1 MHQPA
6 DAVRSIDIFG
16 IPTDAGASCRGD
28 GMGPEALRVAGL
40 LDTLAALGHTVSD
53 HGDIV
58 WHERPAPKAQSPW
71 RLSTER
77 QAEVLALAA
86 QSCQHAQASLQAGH
100 LPVFLG
106 GDHSLSM
113 GTLGGVARHCAEIGK
128 PLFVLWVDA
137 HGDFNT
143 PATSTTGNL
152 HGMPLAL
159 LCGEP
164 DFGPEFDGP
173 WRGAIDPRNVTI
185 FGARSI
191 DRPERTLLE
200 ARGVDV
206 MDMRRIDE
214 MGAVALMR
222 QVIERVEAVDGH
234 LHVSLD
240 VDAMD
245 PSIAPG
251 AGTPVA
257 GGLTFR
263 EGHLAMEMLHD
274 SGCVGSV
281 DIVELNPFLDHAGM
295 SARLLVDLAA
305 SLFGRQI
312 MARSPSRGTGF
323 TGLASGAAPYSRQ
336 GASITAA
343 GRQQ

>member
-1 MHQPA
+1 MHQTA
-6 DAVRSIDIFG
+6 ACAIDLFG
-16 IPTDAGASCRGD
+16 IPSDAGASCRGS

-40 LDTLAALGHTVSD
+40 VETLATLGHVVTD
-53 HGDIV
+53 RGDIS
-58 WHERPAPKAQSPW
+58 WGDRASTPW
-71 RLSTER
+71 RLSDER
-77 QAEVLALAA
+77 NAEVLAIARQSSTLAL
-86 QSCQHAQASLQAGH
+86 ASLGAGH
-100 LPVFLG
+100 LPAFIG

-113 GTLGGVARHCAEIGK
+113 GTISGVARHCAAAGK

-143 PATSTTGNL
+143 PATSETGNI

-164 DFGPEFDGP
+164 DFWPDYEGE
-173 WRGAIDPRNVTI
+173 WRGLVDPRNVTI

-191 DRPERTLLE
+191 DRPERQLLE
-200 ARGVDV
+200 RRGVDV
-206 MDMRRIDE
+206 VDMRRIDE
-214 MGAVALMR
+214 MGVVALMR
-222 QVIERVEAVDGH
+222 DVLARVEAVGGH

-240 VDAMD
+240 VDVID

-263 EGHLAMEMLHD
+263 EAHLVMEMIHD
-274 SGCVGSV
+274 SGAMGSLDV
-281 DIVELNPFLDHAGM
+281 VELNPYLDHAGM
-295 SARLLVDLAA
+295 SARLLVDLVA

-312 MARSPSRGTGF
+312 MPRQ
-323 TGLASGAAPYSRQ
+323 AAPITETATSIQ
-336 GASITAA
+336 G
-343 GRQQ
+343 G

>member
-1 MHQPA
+1 MSQPVA
-6 DAVRSIDIFG
+6 HAIDLFG
-16 IPTDAGASCRGD
+16 IPSDAGASCRGS

-40 LDTLAALGHTVSD
+40 LETLATLGQTVTD
-53 HGDIV
+53 RGDIT
-58 WHERPAPKAQSPW
+58 WNDRASGGTPW
-71 RLSTER
+71 RLSNER
-77 QAEVLALAA
+77 KAEVLGIARQSSTLALA
-86 QSCQHAQASLQAGH
+86 SLGAGRM
-100 LPVFLG
+100 PAFVG

-113 GTLGGVARHCAEIGK
+113 GTISGVARHCRAVGK

-143 PATSTTGNL
+143 PATSETGNI

-164 DFGPEFDGP
+164 DFGPDYDGD
-173 WRGAIDPRNVTI
+173 WRGVVDPRNVTI

-191 DRPERTLLE
+191 DRPERQLLE
-200 ARGVDV
+200 LRGVNV
-206 MDMRRIDE
+206 VDMRRIDE
-214 MGAVALMR
+214 MGVVALMR
-222 QVIERVEAVDGH
+222 EVLARVAAVGGH

-240 VDAMD
+240 VDAID
-245 PSIAPG
+245 PAIAPG

-263 EGHLAMEMLHD
+263 EAHLVMEMIHD
-274 SGCVGSV
+274 SGAMGSL
-281 DIVELNPFLDHAGM
+281 DIVELNPYLDQAGM

-312 MARSPSRGTGF
+312 MPRQMARMDINE
-323 TGLASGAAPYSRQ
+323 AAN
-336 GASITAA
+336 SI
-343 GRQQ
+343 

>member
-1 MHQPA
+1 MSH
-6 DAVRSIDIFG
+6 DAAQAIDLFG
-16 IPTDAGASCRGD
+16 IPSDAGASCRGS
-28 GMGPEALRVAGL
+28 GMGPDAMRVAGL
-40 LDTLAALGHTVSD
+40 IETLVTLGYAATD
-53 HGDIV
+53 HGDIA
-58 WHERPAPKAQSPW
+58 WDRRPAGGTPW
-71 RLSTER
+71 RLSDER
-77 QAEVLALAA
+77 KAEVLAIAR
-86 QSCQHAQASLQAGH
+86 QSSERAWVSMQAGR
-100 LPVFLG
+100 LPAFVG

-113 GTLGGVARHCAEIGK
+113 GTISGVARHCAAIGK

-143 PATSTTGNL
+143 PATSETGNI

-164 DFGPEFDGP
+164 DFGPEYEGA
-173 WRGAIDPRNVTI
+173 WRGKVDPRNVTI

-191 DRPERTLLE
+191 DRPERQLLE
-200 ARGVDV
+200 RRGVEV
-206 MDMRRIDE
+206 IDMRRIDE
-214 MGAVALMR
+214 MGVVALMR
-222 QVIERVEAVDGH
+222 EVLAKVEAVGGH

-240 VDAMD
+240 VDAVD

-263 EGHLAMEMLHD
+263 EAHLVMEMIHD
-274 SGCVGSV
+274 CGHMGSL
-281 DIVELNPFLDHAGM
+281 DIVELNPYLDHAGM

-312 MARSPSRGTGF
+312 MPRQTARMDINTDV
-323 TGLASGAAPYSRQ
+323 T
-336 GASITAA
+336 SI
-343 GRQQ
+343 

>member
-1 MHQPA
+1 MSQNVAH
-6 DAVRSIDIFG
+6 AVDLFG
-16 IPTDAGASCRGD
+16 IPSDAGASCRGS

-40 LDTLAALGHTVSD
+40 LETLATLGQTVTD
-53 HGDIV
+53 RGDIT
-58 WHERPAPKAQSPW
+58 WNDRAGGGTPW
-71 RLSTER
+71 RLSNER
-77 QAEVLALAA
+77 KAEVLGIARQSSMLALA
-86 QSCQHAQASLQAGH
+86 SLGAGRM
-100 LPVFLG
+100 PAFVG

-113 GTLGGVARHCAEIGK
+113 GTISGVARHCQAIGK

-143 PATSTTGNL
+143 PATSETGNI

-164 DFGPEFDGP
+164 DFGPDYDGD
-173 WRGAIDPRNVTI
+173 WRGLLDPRNVTI

-191 DRPERTLLE
+191 DRPERQLLE
-200 ARGVDV
+200 LRGVDV
-206 MDMRRIDE
+206 IDMRRIDE
-214 MGAVALMR
+214 MGVVALMR
-222 QVIERVEAVDGH
+222 DVLAGVTAVGGH

-240 VDAMD
+240 VDAID
-245 PSIAPG
+245 PAIAPG

-263 EGHLAMEMLHD
+263 EAHLVMEMIHD
-274 SGCVGSV
+274 SGAMGSL
-281 DIVELNPFLDHAGM
+281 DIVELNPYLDQAGM

-312 MARSPSRGTGF
+312 MPRQVARMDISE
-323 TGLASGAAPYSRQ
+323 AAN
-336 GASITAA
+336 SI
-343 GRQQ
+343 

>member
-1 MHQPA
+1 MSQPA
-6 DAVRSIDIFG
+6 IHTIDLFG
-16 IPTDAGASCRGD
+16 IPSDAGASCRGS
-28 GMGPEALRVAGL
+28 GMGPEAMRVAGL
-40 LDTLAALGHTVSD
+40 LETLATLGHTVTD
-53 HGDIV
+53 RGNITWTDRAIGGT
-58 WHERPAPKAQSPW
+58 PW
-71 RLSTER
+71 RLSNER
-77 QAEVLALAA
+77 KAEVLAIARQSSTLAL
-86 QSCQHAQASLQAGH
+86 ASLGAGRM
-100 LPVFLG
+100 PAFVG

-113 GTLGGVARHCAEIGK
+113 GTISGVARHCAETGK

-143 PATSTTGNL
+143 PATSETGNI

-164 DFGPEFDGP
+164 DFGPEYDGE
-173 WRGAIDPRNVTI
+173 WRGLVDPRNVTI

-191 DRPERTLLE
+191 DRPERQLLE
-200 ARGVDV
+200 MRGVNV
-206 MDMRRIDE
+206 VDMRRIDE
-214 MGAVALMR
+214 MGVVALMR
-222 QVIERVEAVDGH
+222 DVLAKVEAVGGH

-240 VDAMD
+240 VDAID

-263 EGHLAMEMLHD
+263 EAHLAMEMIHD
-274 SGCVGSV
+274 SGTMGSL
-281 DIVELNPFLDHAGM
+281 DIVELNPYLDQAGM

-312 MARSPSRGTGF
+312 MPRQVARMDMSE
-323 TGLASGAAPYSRQ
+323 AAN
-336 GASITAA
+336 SI
-343 GRQQ
+343 

>member
-1 MHQPA
+1 
-6 DAVRSIDIFG
+6 
-16 IPTDAGASCRGD
+16 
-28 GMGPEALRVAGL
+28 MGPEALRVAGL
-40 LDTLAALGHTVSD
+40 TETLATLGMTVND
-53 HGDIV
+53 HGDLA
-58 WHERPAPKAQSPW
+58 WSDRPAGGTPW
-71 RLSTER
+71 RLSDER
-77 QAEVLALAA
+77 KAEVIALAR
-86 QSCQHAQASLQAGH
+86 QSSARALASLGAGN
-100 LPVFLG
+100 LPAFLG

-113 GTLGGVARHCAEIGK
+113 GTISGVARHCKTTGK
-128 PLFVLWVDA
+128 PLFVLWIDA

-143 PATSTTGNL
+143 PATSETGNI

-164 DFGPEFDGP
+164 AFGPEYGGE
-173 WRGAIDPRNVTI
+173 WRGLVDPRNVAI

-191 DRPERTLLE
+191 DRPERQLLE

-206 MDMRRIDE
+206 IDMRRIDE
-214 MGAVALMR
+214 MGVVAQMR
-222 QVIERVEAVDGH
+222 EVLERVAAVNGH

-240 VDAMD
+240 VDVVD

-263 EGHLAMEMLHD
+263 EAHLIMEMIHD
-274 SGCVGSV
+274 SGTMGSL
-281 DIVELNPFLDHAGM
+281 DIVELNPYLDHAGM

-312 MARSPSRGTGF
+312 MP
-323 TGLASGAAPYSRQ
+323 RQ
-336 GASITAA
+336 TNRIELTEAVA
-343 GRQQ
+343 GH